1 MHMSCIIGH
10 LNGVKLAYQCN
21 ASSQAS
27 SSKPL
32 IRRHPPWGLSKALGK
47 KICIFLEQKIT
58 SKFDFFSFLY
68 TSALK
73 P

>member
-10 LNGVKLAYQCN
+10 LTGVKLAYQCN

-27 SSKPL
+27 SSQPL

-47 KICIFLEQKIT
+47 KNLHIFRAKNYFKI
-58 SKFDFFSFLY
+58 
-68 TSALK
+68 
-73 P
+73 